1 MAAMGEATKCSRSCR
16 SSARSWPGARSGR
29 PGIEILARIAIEPDP
44 CVPFRSASAL
54 ECADRRRQAYRRKGL
69 VRANPRTVWWSVAAD
84 ALVVNGAQHAS
95 RVGRSPAPARLALT
109 HFGGKAAAFVATQI
123 NHGPSSPCC
132 LQNEMVDANGT
143 ETRSVPCALINPA
156 LHRFRPASPW

>member
-1 MAAMGEATKCSRSCR
+1 MHILKIIAYAAIVNMGINTRGG
-16 SSARSWPGARSGR
+16 WQP
-29 PGIEILARIAIEPDP
+29 
-44 CVPFRSASAL
+44 
-54 ECADRRRQAYRRKGL
+54 
-69 VRANPRTVWWSVAAD
+69 W
-84 ALVVNGAQHAS
+84 AQHAS

-109 HFGGKAAAFVATQI
+109 HFGAKAAAFVATQI

-156 LHRFRPASPW
+156 LHRFRPASP